1 MKDYQKI
8 ARDVVKNVGG
18 EENISYLVH
27 CVTRLRFN
35 LKNKSLINR
44 QDLEAIQGVLG
55 TMEQNGQFQ
64 VIIGEDVAN
73 VYQEILNQTS
83 LTDANRELDS
93 DPEELAQ
100 ENKSKKRFSLGKVFD
115 YLSGS
120 FAPVVPA
127 FAGAGILKGVIILLT
142 NYNLLNTESGLYAL
156 LEAASDATFYFLPFL
171 LAYTASKKL
180 NSNPMMSMLMAGIY
194 LYPSIINNAGQNLT
208 VLGINMPLLEYS
220 ATVLPILLS
229 VWTLSK
235 IYPFIEKHVVS
246 YLRVVLVPVIVLI
259 IMTPIN
265 LMLFGPIGYYCGIG
279 LGNIFQWLFDY
290 APWLGGLV
298 DGATRPFVILTG
310 MHSVMGTIM
319 LNNVAT
325 VGYDMLGPVHAV
337 AAMAAAGMCF
347 GIFLRA
353 KKESDKATFFSAFIS
368 AFIGI
373 TEPALY
379 GIAFRFKKPLYALVI
394 GGGVSGA
401 LVSMM
406 DAKALSFAMP
416 SIISLPVYAGS
427 IVTMIIGFVVAF
439 LLTAILAYI
448 FGFDEKIEK
457 NQQAVE
463 AEKKSINIKNLVT
476 EDERL

>member
-1 MKDYQKI
+1 MKNYQQI
-8 ARDVVKNVGG
+8 AIDIVKNVGG
-18 EENISYLVH
+18 EQNISYLVH

-35 LKNKSLINR
+35 LKDKSLIDR
-44 QDLEAIQGVLG
+44 EALEATPSVLG

-73 VYQEILNQTS
+73 VYQKILEQTS
-83 LTDANRELDS
+83 LADMNKEFDSATGELI
-93 DPEELAQ
+93 PEDG
-100 ENKSKKRFSLGKVFD
+100 SKKKFSIGNMFD

-127 FAGAGILKGVIILLT
+127 FAGAGILKGMIILLT
-142 NYNLLNTESGLYAL
+142 NYGLLSTESGVYVL
-156 LEAASDATFYFLPFL
+156 LQAASDATFYFLPFL
-171 LAYTASKKL
+171 LAYSASKKL

-194 LYPSIINNAGQNLT
+194 LYPDIINNAGSSIS
-208 VLGINMPLLEYS
+208 VLGINMPLLKYS

-229 VWTLSK
+229 VWLLSK

-246 YLRVVLVPVIVLI
+246 YLRVVVVPVITLI

-265 LMLFGPIGYYCGIG
+265 LMIFGPLGYYCGIG
-279 LGNIFQWLFDY
+279 LGKIFEWLFAY

-325 VGYDMLGPVHAV
+325 LGYDMLGPVHAV

-347 GIFLRA
+347 GVFLRA
-353 KKESDKATFFSAFIS
+353 KKETDKATFFSAFIS

-379 GIAFRFKKPLYALVI
+379 GIAFRFKKPLYALAI

-401 LVSMM
+401 LVAML

-427 IVTMIIGFVVAF
+427 IATMMIGFVVAF
-439 LLTAILAYI
+439 LLTAILAYT

-457 NQQAVE
+457 NQQAIE
-463 AEKKSINIKNLVT
+463 AEKKSINIKK
-476 EDERL
+476 

>member
-1 MKDYQKI
+1 MKDYNKI
-8 ARDVVKNVGG
+8 AKEVVDNIGG
-18 EENISYLVH
+18 KENISYLVH
-27 CVTRLRFN
+27 CITRLRFN
-35 LKNKSLINR
+35 LKDKSLINKEA
-44 QDLEAIQGVLG
+44 LENVNGVLG

-64 VIIGEDVAN
+64 VIIGEDVAD
-73 VYQEILNQTS
+73 VFKEIQRQTNMGSYDENQT
-83 LTDANRELDS
+83 
-93 DPEELAQ
+93 EETV
-100 ENKSKKRFSLGKVFD
+100 EISTNKGKFSIGSIFD

-127 FAGAGILKGVIILLT
+127 FAGAGILKGIIILLT
-142 NYNLLNTESGLYAL
+142 NYNLLSTESGLYVL
-156 LEAASDATFYFLPFL
+156 LQAASDATFYFLPFL

-180 NSNPMMSMLMAGIY
+180 KSNTMMSMLVAGLY
-194 LYPSIINNAGQNLT
+194 LYPSIINNAGQTLS
-208 VLGINMPLLEYS
+208 VLGINMPLLKYS

-229 VWTLSK
+229 VWILSK

-259 IMTPIN
+259 IMTPIS
-265 LMLFGPIGYYCGIG
+265 LMVFGPIGYYCGTA
-279 LGNIFQWLFDY
+279 LGALFEWLFAN

-319 LNNVAT
+319 LNNVET
-325 VGYDMLGPVHAV
+325 LGYDMLGPVHAV

-347 GIFLRA
+347 GVFLKA
-353 KKESDKATFFSAFIS
+353 KKESDKAAFFSAFIS

-379 GIAFRFKKPLYALVI
+379 GVAFRFKRPLYALMI

-401 LVSMM
+401 LVATL
-406 DAKALSFAMP
+406 DARALSFAMP

-427 IVTMIIGFVVAF
+427 IPTMMIGFVVAF
-439 LLTAILAYI
+439 ALTATLTYV

-457 NQQAVE
+457 NQRAIE
-463 AEKKSINIKNLVT
+463 AENKGIIIKSKKLVM
-476 EDERL
+476 EDENND

>member
-1 MKDYQKI
+1 MKDYQQI
-8 ARDVVKNVGG
+8 AESIVKNVGG
-18 EENISYLVH
+18 EDNISYLVH

-35 LKNKSLINR
+35 LKDKSLVNK
-44 QDLEAIQGVLG
+44 QELENTLGVIG

-64 VIIGEDVAN
+64 VIIGEDVAD
-73 VYQEILNQTS
+73 VYQAILKQTS
-83 LTDANRELDS
+83 LSNDDREFDS
-93 DPEELAQ
+93 ETGEIIQ
-100 ENKSKKRFSLGKVFD
+100 EDTIKKKFSIGSVFD

-142 NYNLLNTESGLYAL
+142 NYNLLSTESGLYVL
-156 LEAASDATFYFLPFL
+156 LQTASDATFYFLPFL
-171 LAYTASKKL
+171 LAYSASKKL
-180 NSNPMMSMLMAGIY
+180 NANPMMSMLMAGIY
-194 LYPSIINNAGQNLT
+194 LYPDIINNAGST
-208 VLGINMPLLEYS
+208 ISVLGINMPLLKYS

-229 VWTLSK
+229 VWVLSK
-235 IYPFIEKHVVS
+235 IYPFIERNIVS
-246 YLRVVLVPVIVLI
+246 YLRVVVVPVIVLV
-259 IMTPIN
+259 IMTPVN
-265 LMLFGPIGYYCGIG
+265 LMVFGPLGYYCGLG
-279 LGNIFQWLFDY
+279 LGKIFEWLFAY

-325 VGYDMLGPVHAV
+325 LGYDMLGPVHAV

-347 GIFLRA
+347 GVFLRA
-353 KKESDKATFFSAFIS
+353 KKQSDKATFFSAFIS

-379 GIAFRFKKPLYALVI
+379 GVAFRFKKPLYALVI

-401 LVSMM
+401 LVAVL
-406 DAKALSFAMP
+406 DARALSFAMP

-427 IVTMIIGFVVAF
+427 IITMMIGFVVAF
-439 LLTAILAYI
+439 VLTAVLAYI
-448 FGFDEKIEK
+448 FGFDEKIGK
-457 NQQAVE
+457 NQQAIE
-463 AEKKSINIKNLVT
+463 AEKKSINIKK
-476 EDERL
+476 